1 MFIQVTATA
10 CSSLQAN
17 SIFHMKRPFD
27 LVSFM
32 AQEARAERLEA
43 LRPAEDELSWTAA
56 SSTSTTGSRAHANAA
71 AAAGSKEDRMTA
83 VMPLTRDLSDMYV
96 GCLLS
101 RLG

>member
-1 MFIQVTATA
+1 M
-10 CSSLQAN
+10 QAN

-71 AAAGSKEDRMTA
+71 AAGSKEDRMTA
-83 VMPLTRDLSDMYV
+83 VMPLTRDLSDMYA

>member
-1 MFIQVTATA
+1 M
-10 CSSLQAN
+10 QAN

-56 SSTSTTGSRAHANAA
+56 SSTSTTGSKAHAT
-71 AAAGSKEDRMTA
+71 AAGSKGDRMTA
-83 VMPLTRDLSDMYV
+83 VTPFAIDCSDINT
-96 GCLLS
+96 
-101 RLG
+101 

>member
-1 MFIQVTATA
+1 M
-10 CSSLQAN
+10 QAN

-71 AAAGSKEDRMTA
+71 TGSKGDQMTA
-83 VMPLTRDLSDMYV
+83 VTAFAIDCSDINT
-96 GCLLS
+96 
-101 RLG
+101 